1 MKFVKQRDMKIIFIK
16 NVVIFKK
23 VSTTQNYY
31 TKAYILFITVR
42 GGMHMFDAFVKL
54 VNTVGFP
61 IGVSIYLLVRFE
73 KKIED
78 LNKSISELTS
88 VISAVIGKYEK

>member
-1 MKFVKQRDMKIIFIK
+1 
-16 NVVIFKK
+16 
-23 VSTTQNYY
+23 
-31 TKAYILFITVR
+31 
-42 GGMHMFDAFVKL
+42 MFDAFVKL

-78 LNKSISELTS
+78 LNISISDLAV
-88 VISAVIGKYEK
+88 VISTVIGKSEK

>member
-1 MKFVKQRDMKIIFIK
+1 MYDSLI
-16 NVVIFKK
+16 
-23 VSTTQNYY
+23 
-31 TKAYILFITVR
+31 
-42 GGMHMFDAFVKL
+42 KL

-78 LNKSISELTS
+78 LNKSISHLAV
-88 VISAVIGKYEK
+88 VISTVIGKYEE

>member
-1 MKFVKQRDMKIIFIK
+1 M
-16 NVVIFKK
+16 
-23 VSTTQNYY
+23 Y
-31 TKAYILFITVR
+31 
-42 GGMHMFDAFVKL
+42 DAFVKL

-78 LNKSISELTS
+78 FNKSISDLIV
-88 VISAVIGKYEK
+88 VISTVIGKIEK

>member
-1 MKFVKQRDMKIIFIK
+1 MYDV
-16 NVVIFKK
+16 
-23 VSTTQNYY
+23 
-31 TKAYILFITVR
+31 
-42 GGMHMFDAFVKL
+42 FVKL

-78 LNKSISELTS
+78 LNKSIADLTK
-88 VISAVIGKYEK
+88 VISAVIGKSEK

>member
-1 MKFVKQRDMKIIFIK
+1 
-16 NVVIFKK
+16 
-23 VSTTQNYY
+23 
-31 TKAYILFITVR
+31 
-42 GGMHMFDAFVKL
+42 MFDAFVKL

-78 LNKSISELTS
+78 LNKSIASLTT